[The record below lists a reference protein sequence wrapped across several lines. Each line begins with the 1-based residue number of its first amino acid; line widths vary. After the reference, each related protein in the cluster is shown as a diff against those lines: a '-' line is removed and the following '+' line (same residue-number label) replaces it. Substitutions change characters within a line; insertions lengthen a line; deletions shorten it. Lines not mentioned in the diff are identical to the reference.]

1 MDLLNFFYR
10 TVEGENM
17 MKRPLEFSHDFLAEV
32 LDSESVVVDAT
43 MGKGN
48 DTLFLAKRS
57 RKVYAFDVQEEAL
70 TKTRQ
75 RLEAEDINNVDLI
88 LDGHENLDHYVKESL
103 RAAIF
108 NLGYLP
114 SADKSIITQPHTTL
128 QAIEKVLDR
137 LEVGGRLAI
146 MIYYGHEG
154 GEMEKDAVL
163 NFVSQLDQKAYT
175 VMLYQALNQINTPP
189 FLVMVEKLTSF

>member
-1 MDLLNFFYR
+1 
-10 TVEGENM
+10 M

-32 LDSESVVVDAT
+32 LDSDSVAVDAT

-57 RKVYAFDVQEEAL
+57 CKVYAFDVQEEAL

-75 RLEAEDINNVDLI
+75 RLEVEGVNNVDLI
-88 LDGHENLDHYVKESL
+88 LDGHENLDHYVREPL

-163 NFVSQLDQKAYT
+163 NFVRQLDQKAYT

>member
-1 MDLLNFFYR
+1 
-10 TVEGENM
+10 
-17 MKRPLEFSHDFLAEV
+17 MKRPLEFSHDFLEEV
-32 LDSESVVVDAT
+32 LDNDSVALDAT

-48 DTLFLAKRS
+48 DTVFLAKQS
-57 RKVYAFDVQEEAL
+57 RRVYAFDVQEEAL
-70 TKTRQ
+70 EKTRQ
-75 RLEAEDINNVDLI
+75 RLVIEGLTNVDLI
-88 LDGHENLDHYVKESL
+88 LDGHENLDHYVREPL

-114 SADKSIITQPHTTL
+114 SADKSIITKPHTTL

-137 LEVGGRLAI
+137 LKVGGRLAI
-146 MIYYGHEG
+146 MVYYGHEG

-163 NFVSQLDQKAYT
+163 NFVRQLDQKAYT

>member
-1 MDLLNFFYR
+1 
-10 TVEGENM
+10 M

-32 LDSESVVVDAT
+32 LDSESVAVDAT

-57 RKVYAFDVQEEAL
+57 CKVYAFDVQAEAL

-88 LDGHENLDHYVKESL
+88 LDGHENLDNYVRESL

-114 SADKSIITQPHTTL
+114 SADKSIITKPHTTL

-146 MIYYGHEG
+146 MVYYGHEG

-163 NFVSQLDQKAYT
+163 NFVRQLDQKAYT

>member
-1 MDLLNFFYR
+1 
-10 TVEGENM
+10 M

-32 LDSESVVVDAT
+32 LDSDSVVVDAT

-75 RLEAEDINNVDLI
+75 RLEVEGVNNVDLI
-88 LDGHENLDHYVKESL
+88 LDGHENLDHYVREPL

-114 SADKSIITQPHTTL
+114 SADKTIITKPHTTI
-128 QAIEKVLDR
+128 QAIEKLLDR

>member
-1 MDLLNFFYR
+1 
-10 TVEGENM
+10 
-17 MKRPLEFSHDFLAEV
+17 MKRPLEFSHDFLEEV
-32 LDSESVVVDAT
+32 LDNDSVALDAT

-48 DTLFLAKRS
+48 DTVFLAKQS
-57 RKVYAFDVQEEAL
+57 RRVYAFDVQEEAL
-70 TKTRQ
+70 EKTRQ
-75 RLEAEDINNVDLI
+75 RLVIEGLTNVDLI
-88 LDGHENLDHYVKESL
+88 LDGHENLDHYVREPL

-114 SADKSIITQPHTTL
+114 SADKSIITKPHTTL

-146 MIYYGHEG
+146 MVYYGHEG

-163 NFVSQLDQKAYT
+163 NFVRQLDQKAYT

>member
-1 MDLLNFFYR
+1 
-10 TVEGENM
+10 

-32 LDSESVVVDAT
+32 LDSESVAVDAT

-57 RKVYAFDVQEEAL
+57 CKVYAFDVQEEAL

-75 RLEAEDINNVDLI
+75 RLEAEDINNVDLV
-88 LDGHENLDHYVKESL
+88 LDGHENLDHYVREPL

-114 SADKSIITQPHTTL
+114 SADKSIITQPHTTI

-137 LEVGGRLAI
+137 LEVSGRLAI

>member
-1 MDLLNFFYR
+1 
-10 TVEGENM
+10 M

-32 LDSESVVVDAT
+32 LDSESVAVDAT

-48 DTLFLAKRS
+48 DTLFLAKCS
-57 RKVYAFDVQEEAL
+57 RKVYAFDVQEEAVI
-70 TKTRQ
+70 KTRQ
-75 RLEAEDINNVDLI
+75 CLEAEDISNVDLI
-88 LDGHENLDHYVKESL
+88 LDGHENLDHYVREPL

-114 SADKSIITQPHTTL
+114 SADKSIITKPHTTL